1 MLFAN
6 SIKAQEEVKQNQ
18 YLDFLPPQV
27 YMQHQLPRV
36 GALSLQTA
44 KVRLD
49 GL

>member
-18 YLDFLPPQV
+18 YLDFPPPQV